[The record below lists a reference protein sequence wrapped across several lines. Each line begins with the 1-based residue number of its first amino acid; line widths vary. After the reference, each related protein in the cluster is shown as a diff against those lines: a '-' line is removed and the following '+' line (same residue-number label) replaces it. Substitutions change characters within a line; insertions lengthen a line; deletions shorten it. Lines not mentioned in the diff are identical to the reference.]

1 MSWTSFDVIL
11 KGNKGGE
18 AVIKKPTNCHLKLE
32 RLCLLSLKEKGEEML
47 FAGQGGMA
55 DAAQTEQSKTEDST

>member
-1 MSWTSFDVIL
+1 MIL

-18 AVIKKPTNCHLKLE
+18 VVMEWPTNLKLE
-32 RLCLLSLKEKGEEML
+32 RLRLLGLKEQGEEIELL

-55 DAAQTEQSKTEDST
+55 DAAQTELSKIENSILSWQMCV